1 VQEFFDTVEKYHDD
15 HESEDDP
22 DVDDII
28 DLLAPQ
34 LEAVV
39 EVTLKQ
45 QSPQPARLFAAA
57 LIKSDI
63 ATADLENYDVE
74 KDGSFVVPIA
84 FAVLVTWSIG
94 ARQELNTT
102 DLADTVLAW
111 ISTHLGESTAVL
123 ARHAAGILD
132 SADVSGLTVKQLAD
146 ELGHDVVP
154 AMIWVAAGLVAEY
167 GSGDATWLRR

>member
-1 VQEFFDTVEKYHDD
+1 VEKYHDD
-15 HESEDDP
+15 DHDPEDDP

-28 DLLAPQ
+28 DLLAPR

-57 LIKSDI
+57 LADADI
-63 ATADLENYDVE
+63 ATADLENYNVE

-84 FAVLVTWSIG
+84 FAVLVSWSIG
-94 ARQELNTT
+94 ARRELNIT
-102 DLADTVLAW
+102 DLANAVLAW
-111 ISTHLGESTAVL
+111 ISTHLGESTAAL

-132 SADVSGLTVKQLAD
+132 SADVSNLTVKQLAD
-146 ELGHDVVP
+146 ELGHDIVP
-154 AMIWVAAGLVAEY
+154 AMIWLATGLVAEY
-167 GSGDATWLRR
+167 GSGDTAWLRRYDKN